1 MNSRIKKKKK
11 EYGSKKKEYGSK
23 KKSMDQKK
31 KEYGFWKINIELQE
45 FNPVYS
51 LYREKGETLWG
62 NIIPEMVV
70 KLEKRV

>member
-1 MNSRIKKKKK
+1 
-11 EYGSKKKEYGSK
+11 
-23 KKSMDQKK
+23 MDQKK